1 MANIALLLV
10 GDVTKFCYFR
20 AMDAAKTG
28 LRQKSRHGLRLL
40 KVQINHGGWGR
51 IDKRTAAGQELIR
64 WRKELF
70 EDLGGEESVSTQ
82 RKALVDLI
90 CRTRLFLDSIDAWL
104 LAQPRL
110 TLRHKRA
117 LLPAV
122 RERQQLVDSLARL
135 LGQLGLERVP
145 KKVPTLQE
153 YIASKVENGV
163 RKEGGA

>member
-1 MANIALLLV
+1 MEA
-10 GDVTKFCYFR
+10 TK
-20 AMDAAKTG
+20 
-28 LRQKSRHGLRLL
+28 LRSKPKSRHGLRLL
-40 KVQINHGGWGR
+40 KVRVNHGGWGR

-70 EDLGGEESVSTQ
+70 EDLGGEEGVSTQ
-82 RKALVDLI
+82 KRALVDLI

-110 TLRHKRA
+110 TLRTKRA

-135 LGQLGLERVP
+135 LGQLGLEKVE
-145 KKVPTLQE
+145 KKVPSLAEYLAKKADAVAEIQE
-153 YIASKVENGV
+153 
-163 RKEGGA
+163 